1 MYSEPDP
8 IARRQAR
15 EKRRTQAERT
25 GLSDAR
31 MLEAA
36 IDLIV
41 QHGVQG
47 TTLKE
52 VGEAAGYSRSLA
64 GYRFGSKEGLVTHVV
79 RSIGDEW
86 LTALKQVTR
95 GKNGLEAICAAT
107 DAHYRFCLDAPNHV
121 LAFYILWFESV
132 RPDSTC
138 KDIMSGIHRRRQ
150 RDVAAWITEGIDRGT
165 VDPSIDP
172 DTIAGQFC
180 SALIGIVYHWLVK
193 PDATDQ
199 IATLHEGLK
208 SIMTILLSPKI
219 DEGGRE

>member
-1 MYSEPDP
+1 
-8 IARRQAR
+8 
-15 EKRRTQAERT
+15 
-25 GLSDAR
+25 
-31 MLEAA
+31 MLETA

-41 QHGVQG
+41 RHGVQG

-64 GYRFGSKEGLVTHVV
+64 GYRFGSKEGLVNHVV

-95 GKNGLEAICAAT
+95 GKVGLEAICAAT

-121 LAFYILWFESV
+121 LAFYLLWFESV

-138 KDIMSGIHRRRQ
+138 KEIMSGIARRRQ
-150 RDVAAWITEGIDRGT
+150 RDVAAWIREGIVQGT
-165 VDPSIDP
+165 VGPCVDP

-193 PDATDQ
+193 PDAMDE
-199 IATLHEGLK
+199 IETLHEGLK
-208 SIMTILLSPKI
+208 SVMGVLLSPKA
-219 DEGGRE
+219 DEESEQ